1 MTMGDRVA
9 VLKDGVLQQAD
20 TPINLYDRPANV
32 FVAGFIG
39 SPAMNI
45 LELPLTADGADL
57 AGYTMRLPRA
67 TMEALRRDGAS
78 SVTVGF
84 RPESVELVGEAD
96 GFPMEVDVVEELG
109 SDAYAYGRLGQNSG
123 ELRPTDERTIVRVDP
138 RKPPLAGHTAYLRVL
153 PEELH
158 VFSPTTGNRVEA

>member
-1 MTMGDRVA
+1 
-9 VLKDGVLQQAD
+9 
-20 TPINLYDRPANV
+20 
-32 FVAGFIG
+32 
-39 SPAMNI
+39 
-45 LELPLTADGADL
+45 
-57 AGYTMRLPRA
+57 
-67 TMEALRRDGAS
+67 MEALRRDGANT
-78 SVTVGF
+78 VTVGF